1 MNKLLKIVIAVLL
14 IFHGKQFYS
23 QDNTRSIQER
33 YASTI
38 TSDELKE
45 HLYILASDAY
55 KGRDTGS
62 PELKK
67 AAEYL
72 ANYYKGLGV
81 PPIVN
86 GISYFQEYDLKRELV
101 ASSSMILGKKQR
113 FEFKKDYYSFGGFN
127 SFDWKDIPV
136 VFVGYGIE
144 SEKYNDYK
152 NIDVKG
158 ALVLCID
165 GEPLDGSGRSIFTGN
180 NSMSEW
186 SDDFRLKRDIA
197 LKKGA
202 KGIVL
207 VDKSFD
213 YVIERITYF
222 LDQPRM
228 SLDYPGEKVEEVL
241 PYFFIS
247 PKMAQALLK
256 KSKVKSIE
264 NFEKKVSAGDQ
275 VYRGKIKSKVSMSF
289 VTETQKFKADNVLCY
304 IEGSDPLL
312 KNEVVVISAHYDH
325 VGEMGGKIYNGADD
339 DGSGTVSAMEIA
351 EAFVEAKKSGNGSRR
366 SILVLH
372 VSGEEKGLLGSEWYS
387 EFPIFPLK
395 NTVCDLNI
403 DMIGRVDDQHKN
415 DPNYVYIIGS
425 DKLST
430 DLHKISE
437 ETNKKHTKLALDYTY
452 NDPNDPNRFYYR
464 SDHYNFAKHN
474 IPVIFYFSGV
484 HEDYHQPGD
493 DPEKIMYD
501 KMATIAKLIFF
512 TAWDVAN
519 RDEKLKVDVVND
531 FKN

>member
-1 MNKLLKIVIAVLL
+1 MKYILGVLL
-14 IFHGKQFYS
+14 IFVFHGERVFAQVS
-23 QDNTRSIQER
+23 DRTIQDRF
-33 YASTI
+33 AMGI
-38 TSDELKE
+38 TPEELKE
-45 HLYILASDAY
+45 HLYILASDAF

-72 ANYYKGLGV
+72 ADYYKGLGV
-81 PPIVN
+81 KPAVN
-86 GISYFQEYDLKRELV
+86 GVSYFQEYRLKRSV
-101 ASSSMILGKKQR
+101 IKSSTIQAGKKQVYS
-113 FEFKKDYYSFGGFN
+113 FKKDYYSFGGFESVN
-127 SFDWKDIPV
+127 WNNAPI
-136 VFVGYGIE
+136 VFAGYGIE

-158 ALVLCID
+158 AIVLCID
-165 GEPLDGSGRSIFTGN
+165 GEPTDRSGNSIFTGN
-180 NSMSEW
+180 SSTSDW

-197 LKKGA
+197 QKKGA
-202 KGIVL
+202 LGIVL
-207 VDKSFD
+207 VDKTFD

-228 SLDYPGEKVEEVL
+228 SLDYLGEKEEQVL

-247 PKMAQALLK
+247 PKMADALLK
-256 KSKVKSIE
+256 GSKVRSIAD
-264 NFEKKVSAGDQ
+264 FEKKVAEGGAAVRSKLKRKLSAT
-275 VYRGKIKSKVSMSF
+275 YEM
-289 VTETQKFKADNVLCY
+289 VTEKFTADNVLCY

-351 EAFVEAKKSGNGSRR
+351 EAFVEAKQSGNGPRR
-366 SILVLH
+366 SVLVLH

-387 EFPIFPLK
+387 EFPIYPLQ
-395 NTVCDLNI
+395 NTVCNLNI
-403 DMIGRVDDQHKN
+403 DMIGRVDDQHKDN
-415 DPNYVYIIGS
+415 PNYIYLIGS

-437 ETNKKHTKLALDYTY
+437 ETNKRFTQLALDYTY

-501 KMATIAKLIFF
+501 KMAIIARLIFY
-512 TAWDVAN
+512 TAWEVSN
-519 RDEKLKVDVVND
+519 RDERLKVDVVND